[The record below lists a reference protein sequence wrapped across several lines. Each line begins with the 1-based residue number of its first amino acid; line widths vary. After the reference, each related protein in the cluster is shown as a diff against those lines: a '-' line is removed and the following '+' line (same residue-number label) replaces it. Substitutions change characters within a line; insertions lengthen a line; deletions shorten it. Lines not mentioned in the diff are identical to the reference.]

1 MNIKELRNQLKLSQS
16 AFAEKIGVDRS
27 TVGHMENGRLAVSDK
42 VADKIWE
49 VFGVEIRDTKEK
61 KPAKKAKAPKLVIYI
76 QSPMGGNI
84 TPEEV
89 AAKMPEGTEA
99 CYVRVDQNLIWWVR
113 GDETGAI
120 EIWSDDR

>member
-61 KPAKKAKAPKLVIYI
+61 KPAKKAKAPKLVNLGR
-76 QSPMGGNI
+76 QSIKLYQYSVLKTRSSGSTAMI
-84 TPEEV
+84 LTS
-89 AAKMPEGTEA
+89 MP
-99 CYVRVDQNLIWWVR
+99 
-113 GDETGAI
+113 
-120 EIWSDDR
+120 